1 VTLKDLGREALLFGV
16 GAALAAILVGMALDL
31 LVMPAV
37 TRQGMQI
44 EVPDVSGKTTAEAH
58 QVLARKRLK
67 LRVEE
72 ERWSPGVPDG
82 RIIFQRPGPASR
94 VKEGRTVYVSVSR
107 GDKPFTVP
115 DLTTGI
121 SLREAKFRVEQ
132 AGLAVGQVE
141 EIPSTALVGVVVG
154 QAPEPGTQVSRGSAV
169 DLQVS
174 RGPLPPFPAPNLVGA
189 GAEAA
194 FALLDSL
201 GLAVGEVAYREE
213 ADVQADRVLE
223 QNPGAGAE
231 VRAGDR
237 IDLTISK

>member
-1 VTLKDLGREALLFGV
+1 VTLRDLGREVLLIGV
-16 GAALAAILVGMALDL
+16 GAALAALVGGMVLDL

-121 SLREAKFRVEQ
+121 SLREARFRVEQ
-132 AGLAVGQVE
+132 AGLSVGRVE
-141 EIPSTALVGVVVG
+141 EIPSEALVGVVVG
-154 QAPEPGTQVSRGSAV
+154 QRPEPGAQVSRGSAV

-189 GAEAA
+189 DAQVA

-223 QNPGAGAE
+223 QNPGAGAQ
-231 VRAGDR
+231 VRAGDK